1 MSKRKKLFSVTKKDF
16 IVQTFRAGGKGGQ
29 NQNKRDS
36 GVRIIHPESGAR
48 GEGRSERSQHRNRR
62 LALERLAK
70 SKAFQSWVKV
80 KAAQVTS
87 KIAEIDKQVDQ
98 QMHPRN
104 LQIEGVGPD
113 GQWQALESET

>member
-1 MSKRKKLFSVTKKDF
+1 MKKKLFSVTKKDL

-48 GEGRSERSQHRNRR
+48 GESRSERTQIQNKR

-70 SKAFQSWVKV
+70 SRTFRDWVV
-80 KAAQVTS
+80 IKAAQVTGAL
-87 KIAEIDKQVDQ
+87 AEVDERVDEL
-98 QMHPRN
+98 MKPGN

-113 GQWQALESET
+113 GRWQLLED